1 MLVRNIAI
9 KVSIRDESHSPRRAE
24 FYPRAVKVG
33 FEVEKSGTGAS

>member
-9 KVSIRDESHSPRRAE
+9 NVSVRDESHSPRRAE

-33 FEVEKSGTGAS
+33 LVVVKIGTGTS